1 MATTSPQPG
10 DKRTPET
17 DANPAPAK
25 KQQLADLIEIEHVIV
40 RQKSSGW
47 EVKKLETSELA
58 GTQRAN
64 NLLRKTI
71 LYARPEKETKK
82 LCTDQPIAEDT
93 WRRSMSQ
100 TAAPGCGIDTHE
112 KAHSG
117 SAAGFRMYHFA
128 GDVDVVFK
136 LFLAWLYTGS
146 IPSSPLA
153 GDKAAESLEF
163 KQTQPRGRLV
173 SSKSMTAD
181 NDEFEDFC
189 LVQLIYFGTFLKV
202 FDLSN
207 AALSYLAARNERHQR
222 SFAASAVQ
230 HAYKMS
236 EDMVTS
242 RLVDFMVDDSARRL
256 NSDNLEPSI
265 VDFPGAFVQRV
276 LKLTIGR
283 TTSKAAAKTATQWA
297 RRVCDAHFHT
307 APDMIAPCKK
317 RCILPTD
324 LATVG
329 SIACN
334 DYESTAFISV
344 GSEAVLFPTHE
355 QKLCQVS
362 DYFQKA
368 LRGAFAEGGSK
379 TIHLPEERVADFGL
393 FLDWLYTGKLTFPES
408 EDYASYRDYL
418 EGGKDG
424 NSEQDEVGVV
434 AGAADDEGLPIRK
447 RQDSDSSSSESD
459 SDEED
464 ENEDQ
469 DGSDDDSDD
478 DSDDEEE
485 VPDKIAGPSRDSA
498 SMQKRVNHDG
508 WRFREILNLYIFAD
522 RRGVPALQNDIMDL
536 IVDWRESGWSHMSSY
551 LDLVNIAYDNL
562 PAQSKL
568 LDYLV
573 EEAGYCWNH
582 ELSTI
587 DRLEGYPKVFVAGSM
602 RILLTSGRDQHR
614 PAEDREEWISPDWRE
629 DICML
634 HEHVDD
640 AEGISCEAA
649 HNCWHEKMAEK
660 GKGMEPVR
668 PLP

>member
-1 MATTSPQPG
+1 MATSPPRTG
-10 DKRTPET
+10 EKRTHED
-17 DANPAPAK
+17 DANSSPAK
-25 KQQLADLIEIEHVIV
+25 KQKTAGSIEIQHE
-40 RQKSSGW
+40 KSSDW
-47 EVKKLETSELA
+47 EVQKLETSELA
-58 GTQRAN
+58 GTERAN

-71 LYARPEKETKK
+71 LCARPERETKK

-100 TAAPGCGIDTHE
+100 IDTHE

-117 SAAGFRMYHFA
+117 CAAGFRMYHFA

-189 LVQLIYFGTFLKV
+189 LVQLIYYGTFHKV

-207 AALSYLAARNERHQR
+207 AALSYLAARNERHQH

-256 NSDNLEPSI
+256 TSDNLEPSI

-276 LKLTIGR
+276 LKLTMGR
-283 TTSKAAAKTATQWA
+283 TTSKAAAKTATQWS

-317 RCILPTD
+317 RCILLTD
-324 LATVG
+324 WQPWAP
-329 SIACN
+329 S
-334 DYESTAFISV
+334 
-344 GSEAVLFPTHE
+344 P
-355 QKLCQVS
+355 
-362 DYFQKA
+362 
-368 LRGAFAEGGSK
+368 
-379 TIHLPEERVADFGL
+379 
-393 FLDWLYTGKLTFPES
+393 DWLYTGKLTFPES

-447 RQDSDSSSSESD
+447 RQDSDSSSSDSD
-459 SDEED
+459 SDEGHED
-464 ENEDQ
+464 EDQ
-469 DGSDDDSDD
+469 GDSDDDSDD
-478 DSDDEEE
+478 DSDVEEE
-485 VPDKIAGPSRDSA
+485 VPDKVAGPSSDSA

-522 RRGVPALQNDIMDL
+522 RRGVPALQNDIIDL

-562 PAQSKL
+562 PAQAKL

-587 DRLEGYPKVFVAGSM
+587 DRLEEYPKVFVAGSM
-602 RILLTSGRDQHR
+602 RILLTSARDQHR
-614 PAEDREEWISPDWRE
+614 PAEDREDWTSPDWR
-629 DICML
+629 DHICSL
-634 HEHVDD
+634 HEHADD
-640 AEGISCEAA
+640 AEGVSCEAA
-649 HNCWHEKMAEK
+649 HEGFYERMAEK

-668 PLP
+668 LLP